1 MIYNLPRA
9 KKKGE
14 TWYLNESIDST
25 AIIIDNIEFTSNSK
39 TFTKIWINY
48 ESRTTSFLL
57 YDSEEIAS
65 IHFDIDTR
73 NWSTNWENEAYRTI
87 TLASPATGD
96 LLTWLQS
103 NAVKQ

>member
-14 TWYLNESIDST
+14 TWVIKQIPSLPYDSIT
-25 AIIIDNIEFTSNSK
+25 IKIPFESNS
-39 TFTKIWINY
+39 TNFQKI
-48 ESRTTSFLL
+48 EMHGLSFPLSGIY
-57 YDSEEIAS
+57 YDAIKVWDAS
-65 IHFDIDTR
+65 DWTD
-73 NWSTNWENEAYRTI
+73 EAYRTI
-87 TLASPATGD
+87 TLTSPATGD

>member
-14 TWYLNESIDST
+14 TWVINMAPNLNNLAVFTVNFVSNGEQYEKIRI
-25 AIIIDNIEFTSNSK
+25 AISFVSK
-39 TFTKIWINY
+39 AVCIYY
-48 ESRTTSFLL
+48 ESDTTSKVV
-57 YDSEEIAS
+57 
-65 IHFDIDTR
+65 FDNGAWLIDD
-73 NWSTNWENEAYRTI
+73 AYRTI
-87 TLASPATGD
+87 ALASPATGD

>member
-14 TWYLNESIDST
+14 TWVINIAPNLNNLAVFTVNFVSNEEQYEKIRI
-25 AIIIDNIEFTSNSK
+25 AISFVSK
-39 TFTKIWINY
+39 GVCLYY
-48 ESRTTSFLL
+48 ESDTTSM
-57 YDSEEIAS
+57 IV
-65 IHFDIDTR
+65 FDNGQWIVD
-73 NWSTNWENEAYRTI
+73 EAYRTI

-103 NAVKQ
+103 SAVKQ

>member
-14 TWYLNESIDST
+14 TWYLNESIAST
-25 AIIIDNIEFTSNSK
+25 AVTIDNIEFTSNFE
-39 TFTKIWINY
+39 TFTKIIISY
-48 ESRTTSFLL
+48 ESKVASYLL
-57 YDSEEIAS
+57 YDSKLVAS
-65 IHFDIDTR
+65 ISRNTNTV
-73 NWSTNWENEAYRTI
+73 NWSTTWENEAYRTI

-96 LLTWLQS
+96 LLTWLQA